1 MAGFD
6 YAKIAAT
13 ASTLIEKFG
22 RPLSLRRY
30 NKTGGNAWDP
40 VTSIVDQ
47 QVTGVMREYT
57 AAEMGALGI
66 PAGDQV
72 VILAGNAQPSID
84 QKIVDGSAELEIVSV
99 TTVKP
104 GDTGLVHFVQVR
116 K

>member
-13 ASTLIEKFG
+13 ASALIEKFG

-47 QVTGVMREYT
+47 PVTGVVREYT
-57 AAEMGALGI
+57 VAEIGALGI

-72 VILAGNAQPSID
+72 VILAGNALPAID
-84 QKIVDGSAELEIVSV
+84 QKIVDGSAEMEIISI

-104 GDTGLVHFVQVR
+104 GDTGLVHFLQVR